1 MVVSVW
7 EQKILEM
14 FEVRKKGELVHGGS
28 IVLMTLIL
36 GSPALA

>member
-14 FEVRKKGELVHGGS
+14 FEVRNKGELVQGRS
-28 IVLMTLIL
+28 VVLLTLIL
-36 GSPALA
+36 GSPDLA